1 MGVTPIGPQDAKQ
14 PGAKGDLGS
23 YSGGLEVHIAGA
35 VPRSTWKEVASLELP
50 GLDMPAPVR
59 PDEKEPFKP
68 AAKAAGRPAAPSA
81 SATED
86 KPRQTA
92 EADAGDTLRV
102 MAYLQDPSMSDPLGM
117 LYFAHRALG
126 LSDGPT
132 SARIAVV
139 DWDADKGRLEE
150 PVGWD
155 AQRRRFFFWA
165 GPEQVPLTVEQCDR
179 PQYHQVNAW
188 AVIQTVLQLYEE
200 PWVLGRAAPWA
211 FEGNRLIVVPH
222 AGYLDNAFYD
232 RQSKSIQFYYFD
244 GGGRRCFT
252 CLSHD
257 IIAHE
262 TGHAILDGMRPL
274 YHEDSSLETTAFH
287 EFVADLTAIMAA
299 LLNNQ
304 VRWKVAQETGGHLS
318 RDRTLSYLAEEFGWS
333 AAGRPY
339 LRSAQQHLSLADV
352 AGSLSPHDRSQVL
365 TGAMFQILKGMA
377 SRYLRHE
384 PGRQG
389 ATPDQK
395 DAGSDPQLIERV
407 LRRAADRFR
416 RTALQPLDYLP
427 PVDVDFGDYCR
438 AVLRADEVADPAD
451 RDRFRPLMEK
461 VFAARGIALPEAVV
475 PEALRCVPDD
485 IDTIS
490 RSRTDAY
497 LFLNRH
503 RAALRIPAE
512 HDISVT
518 DLYQTDK
525 GDRQSGMRLPREIVL
540 QYTWREDVE
549 LRGPA
554 YGALDGETT
563 ALLCGGTLVFDG
575 RGNLLHWA
583 RKPGTG
589 QQDTAGGPD
598 QALGCERRARLLEY
612 VKARVACGQVG
623 LVEGSGQ
630 GEVDTRRPVVAR
642 RAPDGVLAFEVPPHL
657 RDARRG

>member
-1 MGVTPIGPQDAKQ
+1 VREGRPEDAKTWVQ
-14 PGAKGDLGS
+14 K
-23 YSGGLEVHIAGA
+23 EVLDSFSSEPEA
-35 VPRSTWKEVASLELP
+35 VVAEAIPRSTWKEMATIGPP
-50 GLDMPAPVR
+50 GPVR
-59 PDEKEPFKP
+59 PGPARAEGKDPWKAVTQIVERAMAAASP
-68 AAKAAGRPAAPSA
+68 AAAGKPIPAA
-81 SATED
+81 E
-86 KPRQTA
+86 A
-92 EADAGDTLRV
+92 EAGDTLRV
-102 MAYLQDPSMSDPLGM
+102 MAYVQDPSMSDPLG
-117 LYFAHRALG
+117 LLNFSPSLLR

-139 DWDADKGRLEE
+139 DWDADKGRLED
-150 PVGWD
+150 PAGWD
-155 AQRRRFFFWA
+155 AQRCRFMFRS
-165 GPEQVPLTVEQCDR
+165 GPEQVPLTTEHCER

-188 AVIQTVLQLYEE
+188 AVIQSVLQLYEE

-244 GGGRRCFT
+244 GADRRCFT

-287 EFVADLTAIMAA
+287 EFAADLTAIMTA

-318 RDRTLSYLAEEFGWS
+318 RDRTLSFLAEEFGWS

-339 LRSAQQHLSLADV
+339 LRSAQQHLTLGDV

-377 SRYLRHE
+377 SRYLRRE
-384 PGRQG
+384 TSVGG
-389 ATPDQK
+389 DTPAQQ

-451 RDRFRPLMEK
+451 RDRFRPMMER
-461 VFAARGIALPEAVV
+461 VFAARGIALPEAVL
-475 PEALRCVPDD
+475 PEALRCVAED

-497 LFLNRH
+497 LFLNRN

-512 HDISVT
+512 HDISVA

-525 GDRQSGMRLPREIVL
+525 GDKQSGMRLPREIVL
-540 QYTWREDVE
+540 QYIWREDVE
-549 LRGPA
+549 LHGSE
-554 YGALDGETT
+554 YGALDGEAT
-563 ALLCGGTLVFDG
+563 ALLCGGTLVFDS

-589 QQDTAGGPD
+589 RQDGSTHPD
-598 QALGCERRARLLEY
+598 QALGAERRARLLAY
-612 VKARVACGQVG
+612 VRSRVASGQIG
-623 LVEGSGQ
+623 PVEGSGQ
-630 GEVDTRRPVVAR
+630 GEVDTRQPVVAC
-642 RAPDGVLAFEVPPHL
+642 RAPDGVLTFEVPPHL
-657 RDARRG
+657 RNSRRQ